1 MNLPQPRGPL
11 GERVWAAL
19 REAPTDGS
27 GDVIEVPLPPASASI
42 LGDDDFQL
50 TLWVLYELHYR
61 GFDDIPE
68 HEWDPRIIAVRRV
81 LESRFEE
88 ELCRCTDAYVADAL
102 AADGD
107 LMDQVEMLVA
117 AIGGP
122 NLAGFIQR
130 EATADQVRDF
140 LARRSL
146 YHLKESDPHSFVL
159 ARIDGRAKTALSEL
173 QYDEYGAGQPDRLHA
188 RLYAEA
194 LGACG
199 LDTRYGA
206 YVEHTPA
213 TTLAV
218 NNVMSLF
225 ALQRRLRGAALGH
238 LAAFE
243 ATSSLPCRRI
253 AAGIERVDFRMPRR
267 RTSTST
273 SRPTPYTSRWR
284 SVTCAVVWSRAS
296 PPCCPT
302 SCSGWLAACT
312 STCST
317 ASISSPTGRTGL
329 LASSAG
335 RRRERRRATGPRRL
349 R

>member
-27 GDVIEVPLPPASASI
+27 GDVIDVPLPPASASI

-88 ELCRCTDAYVADAL
+88 ELRRCTDAYIGDAL

-253 AAGIERVDFRMPRR
+253 AAGIERVGLPDATAAYFHEHVEADAVHEQVAVRDVCGGLVESEPALLPDVLFGVAGCLYLDVLDGEHLL
-267 RTSTST
+267 SHWQDGA
-273 SRPTPYTSRWR
+273 SR
-284 SVTCAVVWSRAS
+284 
-296 PPCCPT
+296 
-302 SCSGWLAACT
+302 LE
-312 STCST
+312 
-317 ASISSPTGRTGL
+317 
-329 LASSAG
+329 
-335 RRRERRRATGPRRL
+335 RREAS
-349 R
+349 